1 MNTLIIGI
9 AGGSGSGKTTLTN
22 RLAAE
27 FGDELMVISHDS
39 YYRAH
44 DDMSYEERCRLN
56 YDHPD
61 AYETELLIAHLDALR
76 RGEGVDCPNY
86 SFKIHNR
93 TEETTRIE
101 PSRVILL
108 EGILILAD
116 EALRERMDIKVFVD
130 ADADIRVL
138 RRIRRD
144 IRDRARTLESVSEQ
158 YQKTVKLM
166 HDRFVEPSKKEAD
179 LIVPS
184 GGKNPVVL
192 GLLSSRIREF
202 LREAET
208 V

>member
-1 MNTLIIGI
+1 MKTLIIGI

-27 FGDELMVISHDS
+27 FPGRLTVVSHDS

-44 DDMSYEERCRLN
+44 DDMSYDERCKLN

-61 AYETELLIAHLDALR
+61 AYETEMLISHLDALR
-76 RGEGVDCPNY
+76 RGESVECPVY
-86 SFKIHNR
+86 DFRVHNR
-93 TEETTRIE
+93 SAETRIIR
-101 PSRVILL
+101 PSRVVVL

-116 EALRERMDIKVFVD
+116 PALRERLDIKVFVD

-144 IRDRARTLESVSEQ
+144 MRDRARSLDSVSEQ

-166 HDRFVEPSKKEAD
+166 HDEFVEPSKKEAD
-179 LIVPS
+179 IIIPK

-192 GLLSSRIREF
+192 GLLTSRIREF
-202 LREAET
+202 LRETE
-208 V
+208 

>member
-1 MNTLIIGI
+1 MKTLIIGI
-9 AGGSGSGKTTLTN
+9 AGGSGSGKTTLTK
-22 RLAAE
+22 RLSAE
-27 FGDELMVISHDS
+27 FPGELTVISHDS

-44 DDMSYEERCRLN
+44 DDMSYEERCLLN

-76 RGEGVDCPNY
+76 RGERVECPVY
-86 SFKIHNR
+86 DFRVHNR
-93 TEETTRIE
+93 SAETRVIE

-116 EALRERMDIKVFVD
+116 EALRERLDIRVFVD

-138 RRIRRD
+138 RRIKRD
-144 IRDRARTLESVSEQ
+144 MRDRARSLESVSEQ

-166 HDRFVEPSKKEAD
+166 HDLYVEPSKKEAD
-179 LIVPS
+179 IIIPK

-192 GLLSSRIREF
+192 DLLTSRIREF
-202 LREAET
+202 LRETE
-208 V
+208 

>member
-1 MNTLIIGI
+1 MKSLIIGI
-9 AGGSGSGKTTLTN
+9 AGGSGSGKTTLTK
-22 RLAAE
+22 RLSAE
-27 FGDELMVISHDS
+27 FPDELTVISHDS

-44 DDMSYEERCRLN
+44 DDMSYDERCLLN

-76 RGEGVDCPNY
+76 RGNSVECPVY
-86 SFKIHNR
+86 DFRVHNR
-93 TEETTRIE
+93 AAETKVIQ

-116 EALRERMDIKVFVD
+116 EALRERLDIRVFVD

-138 RRIRRD
+138 RRIKRD
-144 IRDRARTLESVSEQ
+144 MRDRARSLESVSEQ

-166 HDRFVEPSKKEAD
+166 HDLYVEPSKKEAD
-179 LIVPS
+179 IIIPK

-192 GLLSSRIREF
+192 GLLTSRIREF
-202 LREAET
+202 LMET
-208 V
+208 E